1 MFIAKDKRFKVMQ
14 ANKNAAKLSKK
25 ETRQTKNFEEFFVK
39 WKIGAA

>member
-25 ETRQTKNFEEFFVK
+25 EPGKQRILKNFL
-39 WKIGAA
+39 